1 MKLKVGVQLFSVM
14 TELAND
20 YLKTLENVAK
30 AGYKYVE
37 YVDVPGNSPEEIA
50 IK

>member
-20 YLKTLENVAK
+20 SKLWRMLQKQ
-30 AGYKYVE
+30 
-37 YVDVPGNSPEEIA
+37 A
-50 IK
+50 ISMLSM

>member
-20 YLKTLENVAK
+20 YLKLWRMLQK
-30 AGYKYVE
+30 Q
-37 YVDVPGNSPEEIA
+37 A
-50 IK
+50 ISMLSM